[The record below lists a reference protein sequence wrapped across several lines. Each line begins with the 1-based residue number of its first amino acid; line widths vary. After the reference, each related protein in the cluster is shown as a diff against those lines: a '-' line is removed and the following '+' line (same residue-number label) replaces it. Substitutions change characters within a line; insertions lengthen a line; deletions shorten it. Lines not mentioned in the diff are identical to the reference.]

1 MLYMNILTWAP
12 DKRDAVI
19 ERAKKIGFEHE
30 GMKVIGTWIDVDG
43 WRCFQLTEVP
53 PDIDPKLSL
62 KANFTWND
70 IIKIETVAVM
80 EAEDMLKIA
89 ASMT

>member
-1 MLYMNILTWAP
+1 MNILTWAP

>member
-30 GMKVIGTWIDVDG
+30 GMKVIGTWIMVI
-43 WRCFQLTEVP
+43 FT
-53 PDIDPKLSL
+53 LSWPYL
-62 KANFTWND
+62 QSCYHDRQCSLYSIQESLIFGPARGKHYSTNSSLSSAPG
-70 IIKIETVAVM
+70 
-80 EAEDMLKIA
+80 
-89 ASMT
+89 